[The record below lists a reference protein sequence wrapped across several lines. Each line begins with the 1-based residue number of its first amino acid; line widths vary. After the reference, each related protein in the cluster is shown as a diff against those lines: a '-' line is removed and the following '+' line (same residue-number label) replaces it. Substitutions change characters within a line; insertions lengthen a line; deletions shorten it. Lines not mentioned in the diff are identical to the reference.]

1 MIRIKTKIP
10 PPLVAL
16 TFSFL
21 INYTKDIFP
30 KIEIRNEIIFGSFMI
45 IIGLIIILSAI
56 NLFKKYQ
63 TTITPLNPSNAT
75 KLITDGIYKFSRNP
89 MYLGLLLVLFGI
101 SIILNPI
108 GGFFFISLFILYLN
122 FMQIIPEEN
131 AMVDL
136 FKDEFLEYRKNVR
149 RWIWNFSSI
158 PTKDTLIKP

>member
-1 MIRIKTKIP
+1 MIDIKTKFP

-16 TFSFL
+16 TFGFL

-56 NLFKKYQ
+56 ILFKKYQ

-75 KLITDGIYKFSRNP
+75 KLITNGIYKFSRNP
-89 MYLGLLLVLFGI
+89 MYLGLLLVLVGI
-101 SIILNPI
+101 SIILNLT
-108 GGFFFISLFILYLN
+108 GGFFFILLFILYINL
-122 FMQIIPEEN
+122 FQIIPEEN

-136 FKDEFLEYRKNVR
+136 FKDEFLEYKKNVR
-149 RWIWNFSSI
+149 RWI
-158 PTKDTLIKP
+158 

>member
-1 MIRIKTKIP
+1 MYIKTKIP

-16 TFSFL
+16 TFGFL

-56 NLFKKYQ
+56 ILFKKYQ

-89 MYLGLLLVLFGI
+89 MYLGLLLVLLGI
-101 SIILNPI
+101 SIMINLT
-108 GGFFFISLFILYLN
+108 GGFFLIPLFILYLN
-122 FMQIIPEEN
+122 LFQIVPEES

-136 FKDEFLEYRKNVR
+136 FKEEFLDYKKNVR
-149 RWIWNFSSI
+149 RWI
-158 PTKDTLIKP
+158 